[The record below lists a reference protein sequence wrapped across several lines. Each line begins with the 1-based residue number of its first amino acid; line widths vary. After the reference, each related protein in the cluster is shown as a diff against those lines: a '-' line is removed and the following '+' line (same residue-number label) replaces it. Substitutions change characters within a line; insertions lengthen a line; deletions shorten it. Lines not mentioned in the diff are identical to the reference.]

1 MAALVSGPVPRRQ
14 SFWLCR
20 DADCDAVYFG
30 EDGQL
35 LRIAD
40 LRVVPGF
47 KRKSRERL
55 VCYCFDY
62 RREDIEKELRS
73 NGYTTIPE
81 RITAEVKA
89 GNCACEVRN
98 PSGKCC
104 LGEGKKA
111 EQEIRRE
118 LQVSSFDQ
126 LPAGQSGKV

>member
-14 SFWLCR
+14 NFWLCK

-30 EDGQL
+30 EDGHL
-35 LRIAD
+35 VRIVD

-47 KRKSRERL
+47 KRKSRERP
-55 VCYCFDY
+55 VCYCFDH

-73 NGYTTIPE
+73 NGYTTILE

-104 LGEGKKA
+104 LGEVKQA

-118 LQVSSFDQ
+118 LEVLSFDP
-126 LPAGQSGKV
+126 LPAGQSRKV